1 MKLVNTA
8 DIEKLLSL
16 SPEIF
21 LILDGKKNVIYASD
35 SVKSLGFSEEEIIG
49 TNFLHLVAGHIR
61 PILEKK
67 FSEVTNKTVFG
78 QRLII
83 KSKENVY
90 LPFYANFYVA
100 QDRIFLYLKNEEQ
113 VLPEKLILDYLDF
126 GIVVVDSEFRVIY
139 HNSFVSTYFQR
150 HLFTHLDQLPYGIG
164 AKIIERVKIGQKN
177 MEIEYASGS
186 ILGISVYPLNL
197 PDLKGFLLKIKDIT
211 AEKNFERTASGS
223 GSYFSYVDLVSI
235 YTHHIKNLLTPLKFT
250 ALSLRRE
257 LTDPKLLEKIDRMV
271 THIEKINQ
279 HVRAFYSRVKT
290 KPIEFKKVNVKKVV
304 EQVKSLLN
312 NELINNGIIFEF
324 NQSGNEPV
332 YADEIH
338 LQQILSDLIQNA
350 IDALKN
356 QKGIRKIAVNVKRS
370 ENRCPY
376 CGSNFVQ
383 IEVSDTGPG
392 IKKEDL
398 DRIFNLGFSTKAE
411 GWGLGLYV
419 VDKMVK
425 ENRGI
430 IRVYS
435 EVGKGTTFVLYF
447 HPATPEAIGCVEQKV
462 KEV

>member
-1 MKLVNTA
+1 MELVNTA
-8 DIEKLLSL
+8 DIEKLFSL

-21 LILDGKKNVIYASD
+21 FILDSKKNIIYASD
-35 SVKSLGFSEEEIIG
+35 SVKTIGFSEEEILG

-61 PILEKK
+61 PILEKR
-67 FSEVTNKTVFG
+67 FSEASNRIVFG

-83 KSKENVY
+83 RSKENVY
-90 LPFYANFYVA
+90 LPFYANFFVG
-100 QDRIFLYLKNEEQ
+100 QDRIFLYLKNEEKI
-113 VLPEKLILDYLDF
+113 LPEKLILDYLDF
-126 GIVVVDSEFRVIY
+126 GLIVIDSEFHILY
-139 HNSFVSTYFQR
+139 HNSFVSQYFQR
-150 HLFTHLDQLPYGIG
+150 HTFTHLEQLPYGIG
-164 AKIIERVKIGQKN
+164 SKIIERVKIGQKS
-177 MEIEYASGS
+177 MEIEYASGR
-186 ILGISVYPLNL
+186 IIGISVYPMDL

-211 AEKNFERTASGS
+211 AEKSFERTAGGA

-235 YTHHIKNLLTPLKFT
+235 YTHHIKNLLTPLKFN

-257 LTDPKLLEKIDRMV
+257 LTDPKQIEKVERMV
-271 THIEKINQ
+271 QHIEKINQ
-279 HVRAFYSRVKT
+279 HVRAFYSRVRT
-290 KPIEFKKVNVKKVV
+290 KPIEFKKVNIRKVV
-304 EQVKSLLN
+304 GHVKQLLN
-312 NELINNGIIFEF
+312 NDLINNGIIFEF
-324 NQSGNEPV
+324 YQNGNELV

-338 LQQILSDLIQNA
+338 LQQILSDLVQNA

-356 QKGIRKIAVNVKRS
+356 QKGVRRITVTVKRS

-376 CGSNFVQ
+376 CGAPFVQ

-447 HPATPEAIGCVEQKV
+447 HPATPDAVGCVEQKV